1 MWRKLFSNVNQY
13 KKYAILAPLFVVLE
27 VVCEVFIPKIM
38 TFIIDDGVAKGN
50 IRAVLTYGGI
60 MVLLAGLSLLLGLL
74 SARFAAV
81 ASMGFGANLRENM
94 FNKVQNFS
102 FRNVDKFSTG
112 SLITR
117 FTTDVSFVQQAF
129 MMSIRIA
136 FRAPVM
142 LILSIVMIF
151 TINVTIAIAFVV
163 LVPLVWGLMIFAMKY
178 VVPLFERLFKKF
190 DALNTKVQENLT
202 GIRVVKTFVRENH
215 ESANFRNASV
225 DLQDAQ
231 IKAEKLLVYA
241 NPLMNFV
248 TYAITITVVWIGG
261 IKIMQ
266 ATMSAGDISGIIAY
280 IGQLL
285 MALVMVAMVFV
296 NLFMSRA
303 SARRI
308 SEIINEIPDISDK
321 DADSSIDVEVSDILF
336 ENVSFKYKEEAENPV
351 LTNISFEIK
360 HGEILGI
367 VGGTGSGKSSLVQL
381 IPRLYDAYEG
391 NVIVG
396 GRNVKEYKIEKLREA
411 VGMVLQNNT
420 LFSGSIEENLRWGN
434 PNATQEEMEEAC
446 KIASAHDF
454 IISFPEG
461 YKSDI
466 SQGGVNV
473 SGGQKQRICIARA
486 ILKKPKVLI
495 LDDSTSAV
503 DSSTEADIRKGIK
516 ASMKDTTLIIIAQ
529 RIASVIDADKII
541 VLDDGKINGIGTHK
555 ELIQNNK
562 IYKEIYTSQQGGV
575 L

>member
-27 VVCEVFIPKIM
+27 VVCEVLIPKIM
-38 TFIIDDGVAKGN
+38 TYIIDDGVAKGN
-50 IRAVLTYGGI
+50 INAVLINGGI
-60 MVLLAGLSLLLGLL
+60 MVILAGLSLLLGLL

-102 FRNVDKFSTG
+102 FKNVDKFSTG

-151 TINVTIAIAFVV
+151 TINIKIAIAFVV
-163 LVPLVWGLMIFAMKY
+163 LVPLVWGLMIFAMKF
-178 VVPLFERLFKKF
+178 VVPLFEKLFKKF

-215 ESANFRNASV
+215 ESASFRKASL

-261 IKIMQ
+261 IQIMQ

-308 SEIINEIPDISDK
+308 SEIIDETPDISDK
-321 DADSSIDVEVSDILF
+321 DADPSVKVEDSNIIFDK
-336 ENVSFKYKEEAENPV
+336 VSFKYKEAAENPV
-351 LTNISFEIK
+351 LSDISFEVK
-360 HGEILGI
+360 KGEVLGI

-381 IPRLYDAYEG
+381 IPRLYDASQG
-391 NVIVG
+391 NVLVG
-396 GRNVKEYKIEKLREA
+396 GRNVKEFKIETLREA

-420 LFSGSIEENLRWGN
+420 LFSGTIEENLRWGN
-434 PNATQEEMEEAC
+434 PNATQEELEEAC

-454 IISFPEG
+454 IVSFPNG

-486 ILKKPKVLI
+486 LLKKPKVLI

-503 DSSTEADIRKGIK
+503 DSATEAEIREGIK
-516 ASMKDTTLIIIAQ
+516 ASMKETTLIVIAQ

-555 ELIQNNK
+555 ELLQNNN
-562 IYKEIYTSQQGGV
+562 IYKEIYNSQLGGV
-575 L
+575 R

>member
-503 DSSTEADIRKGIK
+503 DSTTEADIRKGIK

>member
-27 VVCEVFIPKIM
+27 VVCEVLIPKIM
-38 TFIIDDGVAKGN
+38 TYIIDDGVAKGN
-50 IRAVLTYGGI
+50 INAVLINGGI
-60 MVLLAGLSLLLGLL
+60 MVILAGLSLLLGLL

-102 FRNVDKFSTG
+102 FKNVDKFSTG

-151 TINVTIAIAFVV
+151 TINIKIAIAFVV
-163 LVPLVWGLMIFAMKY
+163 LVPLVWGLMIFAMKF
-178 VVPLFERLFKKF
+178 VVPLFEKLFKKF

-215 ESANFRNASV
+215 ESASFRKASL

-261 IKIMQ
+261 IQIMQ

-285 MALVMVAMVFV
+285 MALVTVAMVFV

-308 SEIINEIPDISDK
+308 SEIIDETPDISDK
-321 DADSSIDVEVSDILF
+321 DADPSVKVEDSNIIFDK
-336 ENVSFKYKEEAENPV
+336 VSFKYKEAAENPV
-351 LTNISFEIK
+351 LSDISFEVK
-360 HGEILGI
+360 KGEVLGI

-381 IPRLYDAYEG
+381 IPRLYDASQG
-391 NVIVG
+391 NVLVG
-396 GRNVKEYKIEKLREA
+396 GRNVKEFKIETLREA

-420 LFSGSIEENLRWGN
+420 LFSGTIEENLRWGN
-434 PNATQEEMEEAC
+434 PNATQEELEEAC

-454 IISFPEG
+454 IVSFPNG

-486 ILKKPKVLI
+486 LLKKPKVLI

-503 DSSTEADIRKGIK
+503 DSATEAEIREGIK
-516 ASMKDTTLIIIAQ
+516 ASMKETTLIVIAQ

-555 ELIQNNK
+555 ELLQNNN
-562 IYKEIYTSQQGGV
+562 IYKEIYNSQLGGV
-575 L
+575 R

>member
-102 FRNVDKFSTG
+102 FKNVDKFSTG

-503 DSSTEADIRKGIK
+503 DSTTEADIRKGIK

>member
-1 MWRKLFSNVNQY
+1 
-13 KKYAILAPLFVVLE
+13 
-27 VVCEVFIPKIM
+27 FIPKIM

-102 FRNVDKFSTG
+102 FKNVDKFSTG

-503 DSSTEADIRKGIK
+503 DSTTEADIRKGIK

>member
-38 TFIIDDGVAKGN
+38 TFIIDVGVVKGN

-503 DSSTEADIRKGIK
+503 DSTTEADIRKGIK

>member
-27 VVCEVFIPKIM
+27 VVCEVLIPKIM
-38 TFIIDDGVAKGN
+38 TYIIDDGVAKGN
-50 IRAVLTYGGI
+50 INAVLINGGI
-60 MVLLAGLSLLLGLL
+60 MVILAGLSLLLGLL

-102 FRNVDKFSTG
+102 FKNVDKFSTG

-151 TINVTIAIAFVV
+151 TINIKIAIAFVV
-163 LVPLVWGLMIFAMKY
+163 LVPLVWGLMIFAMKF
-178 VVPLFERLFKKF
+178 VVPLFEKLFKKF

-215 ESANFRNASV
+215 ESASFRKASL

-261 IKIMQ
+261 IQIMQ

-308 SEIINEIPDISDK
+308 SEIIDETPDISDK
-321 DADSSIDVEVSDILF
+321 DADPSVKVEDSNIIFDK
-336 ENVSFKYKEEAENPV
+336 VSFKYKEAAENPV
-351 LTNISFEIK
+351 LSDISFEVK
-360 HGEILGI
+360 KGEVLGI

-381 IPRLYDAYEG
+381 IPRLYDASQG
-391 NVIVG
+391 NVLVG
-396 GRNVKEYKIEKLREA
+396 GRNVKEFKIETLREA

-420 LFSGSIEENLRWGN
+420 LFSGTIEENLRWGN
-434 PNATQEEMEEAC
+434 PNATQEELEEAC

-454 IISFPEG
+454 IVSFPNG

-466 SQGGVNV
+466 SQGGGNV

-486 ILKKPKVLI
+486 LLKKPKVLI

-503 DSSTEADIRKGIK
+503 DSATEAEIREGIK
-516 ASMKDTTLIIIAQ
+516 ASMKETTLIVIAQ

-555 ELIQNNK
+555 ELLQNNN
-562 IYKEIYTSQQGGV
+562 IYKEIYNSQLGGV
-575 L
+575 R

>member
-102 FRNVDKFSTG
+102 FKNVDKFSTG

-503 DSSTEADIRKGIK
+503 DSSTEADIRKRIK

>member
-50 IRAVLTYGGI
+50 IEAVLTYGGI

-102 FRNVDKFSTG
+102 FKNVDKFSTG

-503 DSSTEADIRKGIK
+503 DSTTEADIRKGIK

>member
-27 VVCEVFIPKIM
+27 VCEVLIPKIM
-38 TFIIDDGVAKGN
+38 TYIIDDGVAKGN
-50 IRAVLTYGGI
+50 INAVLINGGI
-60 MVLLAGLSLLLGLL
+60 MVILAGLSLLLGLL

-102 FRNVDKFSTG
+102 FKNVDKFSTG

-151 TINVTIAIAFVV
+151 TINIKIAIAFVV
-163 LVPLVWGLMIFAMKY
+163 LVPLVWGLMIFAMKF
-178 VVPLFERLFKKF
+178 VVPLFEKLFKKF

-215 ESANFRNASV
+215 ESASFRKASL

-261 IKIMQ
+261 IQIMQ

-303 SARRI
+303 STRRI
-308 SEIINEIPDISDK
+308 GEIIDGNQ
-321 DADSSIDVEVSDILF
+321 
-336 ENVSFKYKEEAENPV
+336 
-351 LTNISFEIK
+351 NI
-360 HGEILGI
+360 
-367 VGGTGSGKSSLVQL
+367 
-381 IPRLYDAYEG
+381 R
-391 NVIVG
+391 
-396 GRNVKEYKIEKLREA
+396 
-411 VGMVLQNNT
+411 
-420 LFSGSIEENLRWGN
+420 
-434 PNATQEEMEEAC
+434 
-446 KIASAHDF
+446 
-454 IISFPEG
+454 
-461 YKSDI
+461 
-466 SQGGVNV
+466 
-473 SGGQKQRICIARA
+473 
-486 ILKKPKVLI
+486 
-495 LDDSTSAV
+495 
-503 DSSTEADIRKGIK
+503 
-516 ASMKDTTLIIIAQ
+516 
-529 RIASVIDADKII
+529 
-541 VLDDGKINGIGTHK
+541 
-555 ELIQNNK
+555 
-562 IYKEIYTSQQGGV
+562 
-575 L
+575 

>member
-102 FRNVDKFSTG
+102 FKNVDKFSTG

>member
-1 MWRKLFSNVNQY
+1 
-13 KKYAILAPLFVVLE
+13 
-27 VVCEVFIPKIM
+27 
-38 TFIIDDGVAKGN
+38 
-50 IRAVLTYGGI
+50 
-60 MVLLAGLSLLLGLL
+60 
-74 SARFAAV
+74 
-81 ASMGFGANLRENM
+81 
-94 FNKVQNFS
+94 
-102 FRNVDKFSTG
+102 
-112 SLITR
+112 
-117 FTTDVSFVQQAF
+117 
-129 MMSIRIA
+129 
-136 FRAPVM
+136 
-142 LILSIVMIF
+142 
-151 TINVTIAIAFVV
+151 
-163 LVPLVWGLMIFAMKY
+163 
-178 VVPLFERLFKKF
+178 
-190 DALNTKVQENLT
+190 
-202 GIRVVKTFVRENH
+202 
-215 ESANFRNASV
+215 
-225 DLQDAQ
+225 
-231 IKAEKLLVYA
+231 
-241 NPLMNFV
+241 
-248 TYAITITVVWIGG
+248 
-261 IKIMQ
+261 MQ

-503 DSSTEADIRKGIK
+503 DSTTEADIRKGIK